1 MTTADESRAYMR
13 GRGIA
18 PELMRQASLRA
29 GSGTMAGRVV
39 FPWFDAAGAE
49 VYATG
54 RSLDG
59 AKPKYRH
66 TEGARP
72 ALYAS
77 PGAWE
82 APRVALVE
90 GQIDAC
96 ACAQGG
102 TAAFATSGASA
113 FSAEAADILA
123 TKHEVILVADADEAG
138 TKWRGRVV
146 EALGGRGVSLL
157 EARLPDGASD
167 IADVAERA
175 QARGEDPSEVV
186 AEVLAEAVPVEVEA
200 EPETKGGFRLRP
212 LDLTTLLAREPEPER
227 FVVEPYIPRARRV
240 WVFGAAESG
249 KSIWALATAAQVSR
263 EGAGVA
269 YFSEENPLDEDIRR
283 LRRLRPDSSH
293 FRFFSG
299 IGLDLDLAE
308 HVAAVIEACQGCAL
322 AVFDTISAVWSGD
335 ENDNAAIAA
344 LDREALMP
352 LVTETGAS
360 ALVLDHIGHPQA
372 FVKRGGASA
381 GRGASAK
388 GQKADVVL
396 NFEAKN
402 RGEFTIKVGKMRA
415 ASVPGEAVVNVLDA
429 ADGGLELQM
438 VADMMPLK
446 VQEAAALMV
455 EAIAAS
461 GQLTTRQLREAVTG
475 KAGAETQTKAID
487 LLKAEDPP
495 RVTVAQGVVD
505 TPGSGRQA
513 AKIWRPAGGIM
524 GLE

>member
-299 IGLDLDLAE
+299 TGLDLDLGRA
-308 HVAAVIEACQGCAL
+308 
-322 AVFDTISAVWSGD
+322 
-335 ENDNAAIAA
+335 
-344 LDREALMP
+344 
-352 LVTETGAS
+352 
-360 ALVLDHIGHPQA
+360 
-372 FVKRGGASA
+372 RGGRYRSLSGLRARSLRHHL
-381 GRGASAK
+381 GR
-388 GQKADVVL
+388 VVGRR
-396 NFEAKN
+396 E
-402 RGEFTIKVGKMRA
+402 RQCRHSRA
-415 ASVPGEAVVNVLDA
+415 RPRSPHALGDG
-429 ADGGLELQM
+429 DGGERTCARPHRPPPG
-438 VADMMPLK
+438 VR
-446 VQEAAALMV
+446 E
-455 EAIAAS
+455 
-461 GQLTTRQLREAVTG
+461 TRRGLGREGRECEGTKGRCGAQLRSQE
-475 KAGAETQTKAID
+475 
-487 LLKAEDPP
+487 P
-495 RVTVAQGVVD
+495 RRVHDQSWQDAR
-505 TPGSGRQA
+505 RQ
-513 AKIWRPAGGIM
+513 RPR
-524 GLE
+524 